1 MNDSELFDRYA
12 RMNLPTSFRVIGIG
26 EATKEIIET
35 VKSYGYDCVS
45 ATVLTEPFEC
55 VPTDEDKMVIIVVKD
70 NEDHANSIAKTFH
83 DAGVLTLGLLDN
95 ADFDCYDSVVSEAS
109 CAEYPDIIKAI
120 LQPIVTQ
127 GMIAYDFNDLQ
138 TTLTDAKHFLLKSVT
153 RCGNERVA
161 EAIGDIKRAL
171 SSSKLDK
178 IERLSIFLYFNKE
191 GELPLVMQ
199 EMTALTDIIS
209 ELPESVYA
217 IWAVYPDESMKD
229 EGSKSRYL
237 LLERNWRM
245 DKVIQKQLALLKFA
259 ILPGILGGIACF
271 IGPPHS
277 ALIKANIGVV
287 IGFALQHKY
296 MRPVLKELMKAS
308 DDFLTKI

>member
-1 MNDSELFDRYA
+1 MNEEYLLDQPAFA
-12 RMNLPTSFRVIGIG
+12 NLPTSFRVIGIG
-26 EATKEIIET
+26 NATKEIIDS

-55 VPTDEDKMVIIVVKD
+55 VPTDEDKMVIIVARD

-95 ADFDCYDSVVSEAS
+95 ADLDCYDSVVSEVS

-138 TTLTDAKHFLLKSVT
+138 TTLTDAKHFLIKSVI
-153 RCGNERVA
+153 RSGNERVA
-161 EAIGDIKRAL
+161 EAIGCIKSTFT
-171 SSSKLDK
+171 SSLLNK
-178 IERLSIFLYFNKE
+178 IERLSIFLYFNKV
-191 GELPLVMQ
+191 GKQPLVMQ
-199 EMTALTDIIS
+199 EMAALTDFIS

-229 EGSKSRYL
+229 DEV
-237 LLERNWRM
+237 
-245 DKVIQKQLALLKFA
+245 KVSILAA
-259 ILPGILGGIACF
+259 G
-271 IGPPHS
+271 
-277 ALIKANIGVV
+277 
-287 IGFALQHKY
+287 
-296 MRPVLKELMKAS
+296 KELENG
-308 DDFLTKI
+308 

>member
-1 MNDSELFDRYA
+1 MNDSELFDRYV

-120 LQPIVTQ
+120 LQ
-127 GMIAYDFNDLQ
+127 
-138 TTLTDAKHFLLKSVT
+138 
-153 RCGNERVA
+153 R
-161 EAIGDIKRAL
+161 
-171 SSSKLDK
+171 
-178 IERLSIFLYFNKE
+178 
-191 GELPLVMQ
+191 
-199 EMTALTDIIS
+199 
-209 ELPESVYA
+209 
-217 IWAVYPDESMKD
+217 
-229 EGSKSRYL
+229 
-237 LLERNWRM
+237 
-245 DKVIQKQLALLKFA
+245 
-259 ILPGILGGIACF
+259 
-271 IGPPHS
+271 
-277 ALIKANIGVV
+277 
-287 IGFALQHKY
+287 
-296 MRPVLKELMKAS
+296 
-308 DDFLTKI
+308 